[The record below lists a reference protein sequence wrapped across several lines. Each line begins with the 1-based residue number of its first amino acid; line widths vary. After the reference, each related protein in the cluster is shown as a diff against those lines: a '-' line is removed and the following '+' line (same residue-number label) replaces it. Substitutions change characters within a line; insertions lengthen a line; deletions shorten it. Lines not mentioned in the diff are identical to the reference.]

1 MEPEIYGCVAR
12 CACRI
17 TGVIPRESGES
28 SIPEAVVVESR
39 GRGVL
44 DARFRGA

>member
-1 MEPEIYGCVAR
+1 MF
-12 CACRI
+12 
-17 TGVIPRESGES
+17 VISRERAALSIVIVREGGRS
-28 SIPEAVVVESR
+28 SIPEASAMKSM